1 MSTDPYICIHMAAV
15 CIVPMGEVLSHFIN
29 PRRLCEGYCSRSVC
43 VSVSLSVNSLTATYF
58 LFASLKHGV
67 MRIFM
72 LFQTHA
78 LCRFCWKRFVLQFWR
93 HLLRTATFHHGSILP
108 CTLAAFRWTRMNNSR
123 LFSRYKIS
131 KGSEPVMKHVP
142 IMS

>member
-1 MSTDPYICIHMAAV
+1 MSTDPYICIHKTAV

-29 PRRLCEGYCSRSVC
+29 PRRMCEGYCSRSVY

-72 LFQTHA
+72 PFQTHV
-78 LCRFCWKRFVLQFWR
+78 LCGFCWKCFVLQFWR
-93 HLLRTATFHHGSILP
+93 HLLRTTTFHHGSFFP
-108 CTLAAFRWTRMNNSR
+108 RTLAAFRWTKMNNSR
-123 LFSRYKIS
+123 LFSRYKII
-131 KGSEPVMKHVP
+131 KVNEPVMKQ
-142 IMS
+142 